1 METKYFTILCRLFK
15 NSKVSSI
22 YNYVLM
28 YFDILGYFI
37 NPTNIY
43 CAIPQIIL
51 IKACTV
57 IHHLFKYKIKKANVN
72 AAKHMLNQ

>member
-1 METKYFTILCRLFK
+1 MC
-15 NSKVSSI
+15 
-22 YNYVLM
+22 
-28 YFDILGYFI
+28 FDILGYFI

-57 IHHLFKYKIKKANVN
+57 IRCLFKYKIKKANLN

>member
-1 METKYFTILCRLFK
+1 MC
-15 NSKVSSI
+15 
-22 YNYVLM
+22 
-28 YFDILGYFI
+28 FDILGYFI

-51 IKACTV
+51 IKAYTV
-57 IHHLFKYKIKKANVN
+57 IHHLFKCKIEKANLN